1 MSRGEV
7 HDMGLSFD
15 FPVESEHQG
24 HGDKPGAAAA
34 TLAFAAPDGSAG
46 SAASNAA
53 GSAASD
59 SSISG
64 SAAAFDAAGASAS
77 PNASASPVAGDKS
90 VRSGAGFADAA
101 SAPASPDG
109 SPLLSSIPAP
119 PLASNDI
126 VDTFWDIPAIDIPSP
141 EAIAKRE
148 KIQARRQQR
157 AASSKPALSGGLP
170 LFPGGANRFSQ
181 AETESFAPKEFDF
194 DSIISGSADALSAK
208 KGSHKADPEEAPRSH
223 AKQIII
229 AAVVLIVVI
238 ALAVGGI
245 LVWRQHKNTVEYRQ
259 AMDACN
265 AAVGQYSKADVALST
280 VLRDTKS
287 MQGITPDQVAD
298 ANTVVKLRDAV
309 AAANRISVAS
319 GCPTSVTAA
328 DLRANA
334 KDAKRITAELKSGVG
349 DITSAAKAVTAS
361 KAAKDA
367 ANAAAIQGNLK
378 TATSDAQT
386 LLDNSL
392 YSVADNSTRVA
403 LEDAIKTAN
412 DLLGQNKP
420 DTVAMQKALTGLQT
434 ASDSVKASMNDL
446 VVQNQIAAQQQA
458 QQQYLQ
464 QQYLQQ
470 QTQQQQTQQQQTP
483 AQPVVPAPPA
493 DPNSSPDR
501 QKSHQQQVPPMDPKD
516 PPADSELATK

>member
-1 MSRGEV
+1 MLRVLLLPIPPSLVPLLRSMLQAPLPLPMLPPLLLQVTSRCV
-7 HDMGLSFD
+7 
-15 FPVESEHQG
+15 P
-24 HGDKPGAAAA
+24 A
-34 TLAFAAPDGSAG
+34 
-46 SAASNAA
+46 
-53 GSAASD
+53 
-59 SSISG
+59 
-64 SAAAFDAAGASAS
+64 
-77 PNASASPVAGDKS
+77 
-90 VRSGAGFADAA
+90 AGFADAA

-109 SPLLSSIPAP
+109 GQLLGSIPAP

-170 LFPGGANRFSQ
+170 LFPGGASRPSQ

-280 VLRDTKS
+280 VLRDTKP

-378 TATSDAQT
+378 PPPLTRRLCWTTAFTAWLTTRRASRSKTPSRPRTTCWGRTS
-386 LLDNSL
+386 
-392 YSVADNSTRVA
+392 
-403 LEDAIKTAN
+403 
-412 DLLGQNKP
+412 P
-420 DTVAMQKALTGLQT
+420 
-434 ASDSVKASMNDL
+434 
-446 VVQNQIAAQQQA
+446 
-458 QQQYLQ
+458 
-464 QQYLQQ
+464 
-470 QTQQQQTQQQQTP
+470 TP
-483 AQPVVPAPPA
+483 
-493 DPNSSPDR
+493 SPCR
-501 QKSHQQQVPPMDPKD
+501 RR
-516 PPADSELATK
+516 